1 VLDGIH
7 LSINSRLC
15 SVGTKVD
22 AQRGP
27 QLRLS
32 SMSERIMTDV
42 SDLVHIARL
51 LHSEAEASDQAVHSG
66 LRAASDGPPL
76 SPSHARQE
84 EREPRESAVG

>member
-1 VLDGIH
+1 
-7 LSINSRLC
+7 
-15 SVGTKVD
+15 VD

-27 QLRLS
+27 RLGWS
-32 SMSERIMTDV
+32 LMSERNMTDV
-42 SDLVHIARL
+42 NDLVHIARL
-51 LHSEAEASDQAVHSG
+51 PPSEAEASDQAVHSG